1 MRKLVEFAAFLSIAA
16 GAHALAFVVHT
27 PEGDP
32 QSAGAQG
39 TELLSL
45 TASSE
50 AVAALVE
57 QWETPPEVTV
67 PQPTIAAPVA
77 PPAPSMP
84 ELAMPETP
92 QISTAGIALPRM
104 TAPPSTPDLP
114 QVQTTTPELAP
125 QAEPEP
131 APEAEPAITASLRP
145 MTRPVP
151 PKPPAPKKA
160 QAKPA
165 PQQKNAEKTASV
177 NSKASNAVRAA
188 GQGGGQA
195 AGQARTSEQAGL
207 SPARKTSLMREWAA
221 AIQSRIAR
229 NVPYGA
235 GKGKATLRVTVGA
248 DGSLHSVT
256 LLASSGKPK
265 IDQVAMAAVKR
276 AGKFPPAPKG
286 ISVSAQSFQ
295 LPVLSN

>member
-27 PEGDP
+27 PKGDP

-57 QWETPPEVTV
+57 HWETPPEVTV

-92 QISTAGIALPRM
+92 QISTAGIALPQM
-104 TAPPSTPDLP
+104 TAPSSPDLP
-114 QVQTTTPELAP
+114 QVETTT
-125 QAEPEP
+125 PEP

-145 MTRPVP
+145 MTRPAP

-165 PQQKNAEKTASV
+165 PQPKKAETTASV
-177 NSKASNAVRAA
+177 NSKASNAAKAA
-188 GQGGGQA
+188 GQGGQKA
-195 AGQARTSEQAGL
+195 AGTTRTSEQAGL
-207 SPARKTSLMREWAA
+207 SPARKTSLMREWAS

-229 NVPYGA
+229 NVPRGA

-248 DGSLHSVT
+248 DGSLQGVT
-256 LLASSGKPK
+256 LLSSSGKPK

-276 AGKFPPAPKG
+276 VGRFPPAPKG